1 MGADDDTARSTLR
14 FSLGSTT
21 TQADVDKLI
30 EVLPSAIE
38 RAKRAGVPKL
48 TTAPVRA

>member
-1 MGADDDTARSTLR
+1 MGADDDAARSTLR

-21 TQADVDKLI
+21 SQSDIYKLI

-38 RAKRAGVPKL
+38 RAKHAGVPKL
-48 TTAPVRA
+48 TSAPVRV